1 MSGSGVV
8 DLDGV
13 GEVGSQGVVGGRE
26 GRVHVGG
33 SGGGALVW
41 AVSMAKQERTRVA
54 WRLARKDALRRATAW
69 YVESKRRA
77 RDEEEA

>member
-26 GRVHVGG
+26 GWVGG

-69 YVESKRRA
+69 CVESERRA